1 MHPVVKITETRHPD
15 SFRGRPQAQMAES
28 VDALVSNTN
37 VFGRAGS
44 TPALGT
50 EKAHRNVG
58 LFFAS
63 TFQNFF
69 LSERG
74 EVSSTHETFN
84 PQEKPHKTMQA
95 ETLTFR
101 LHGFS
106 MELLKTLKIDMT
118 WWKEI

>member
-1 MHPVVKITETRHPD
+1 MKITETRHPD
-15 SFRGRPQAQMAES
+15 SYRGRPQAQMAES

-58 LFFAS
+58 LFFLRP

-69 LSERG
+69 LLEKG
-74 EVSSTHETFN
+74 KVTSTRETFN
-84 PQEKPHKTMQA
+84 SQEKTRKTM
-95 ETLTFR
+95 
-101 LHGFS
+101 
-106 MELLKTLKIDMT
+106 
-118 WWKEI
+118 